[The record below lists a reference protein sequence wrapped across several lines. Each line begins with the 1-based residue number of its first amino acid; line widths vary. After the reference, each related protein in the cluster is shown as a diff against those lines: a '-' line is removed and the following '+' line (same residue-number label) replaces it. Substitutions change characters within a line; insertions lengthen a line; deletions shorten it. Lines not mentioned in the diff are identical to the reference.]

1 MFRFFTIKKWY
12 LWSWV
17 GSLIILSS
25 LWVQVKIDVK
35 INEWFGEFYDMI
47 QKALGAPNAI
57 TIDEYWASL
66 FSFITLAAMYVGVAV
81 IVSYFTS
88 HYLFRW
94 RTAMV
99 EYYHS
104 VYEKAR
110 KIEGAS
116 QRVQEDTIKFSRIM
130 ESLGTSLI
138 EAIMILVEFMPIL
151 FGLSIGI
158 PIFFFGDWDYGLIVG
173 ALIWSVG
180 GTIFLIVL
188 GLILRLVGVEYDLQK
203 KEAAYRKILVI
214 AEDDGTIRPKTIE
227 EYWSSLLSFII
238 LAALYVGVAVLISF
252 FTSHYLFRWRTA
264 MVEWYHSV
272 YDRARKIEG
281 ASQRVQEDTIKFSR
295 IMESL
300 GTSFIEAIMILVEF
314 MPILF
319 GLSIG
324 IPIFFFGDWD
334 YGLIVGALIWSVGGT
349 IFLILLGL
357 ILRLVGVE
365 YDLQKKEAAYRKI
378 LVIAEDD
385 GTVRPKTIEELFDG
399 VRSIHFLSYIRYLY
413 FNIGRI
419 AYLQAN
425 VLSAYVFLA
434 PAIVAGAVTLG
445 VMQQIIRAFGRVEG
459 SMQYILKAWPTI
471 IELASVY
478 KRLREFESKINQE
491 ELIDEKV

>member
-1 MFRFFTIKKWY
+1 MFRFFKLKKWMM
-12 LWSWV
+12 WSWI
-17 GSLIILSS
+17 GSFIILSS
-25 LWVQVKIDVK
+25 LWIQVKIDVK

-47 QKALGAPNAI
+47 QKALAKPNAI
-57 TIDEYWASL
+57 
-66 FSFITLAAMYVGVAV
+66 
-81 IVSYFTS
+81 
-88 HYLFRW
+88 
-94 RTAMV
+94 
-99 EYYHS
+99 
-104 VYEKAR
+104 
-110 KIEGAS
+110 
-116 QRVQEDTIKFSRIM
+116 
-130 ESLGTSLI
+130 
-138 EAIMILVEFMPIL
+138 
-151 FGLSIGI
+151 
-158 PIFFFGDWDYGLIVG
+158 
-173 ALIWSVG
+173 
-180 GTIFLIVL
+180 
-188 GLILRLVGVEYDLQK
+188 
-203 KEAAYRKILVI
+203 
-214 AEDDGTIRPKTIE
+214 TIE

-238 LAALYVGVAVLISF
+238 LAAIYVGVAVIVSF

-300 GTSFIEAIMILVEF
+300 GTSLIEALMILIEF

-334 YGLIVGALIWSVGGT
+334 YGLIVGALIWSIGGT
-349 IFLILLGL
+349 IFLVLLGL

-385 GTVRPKTIEELFDG
+385 GTIRPKSIDELFED
-399 VRSIHFLSYIRYLY
+399 VRSIHYLSYLRYLY

-478 KRLREFESKINQE
+478 KRLREFEYKIKQDE
-491 ELIDEKV
+491 FVDEKI